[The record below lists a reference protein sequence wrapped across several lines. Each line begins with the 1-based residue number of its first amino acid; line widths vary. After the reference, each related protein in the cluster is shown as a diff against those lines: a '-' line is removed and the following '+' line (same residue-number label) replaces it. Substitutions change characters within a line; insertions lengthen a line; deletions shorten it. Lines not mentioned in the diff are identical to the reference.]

1 MITKTISQE
10 VEFEVNLDLADFDD
24 DELIGEIEDRGFFLL
39 DQDDSGAMSD
49 AAKDDIYNLYR
60 DFIRWDKNEMP
71 DNGFVLSLK
80 KFFEENL
87 NILVA

>member
-1 MITKTISQE
+1 MAIKTVYQEIE
-10 VEFEVNLDLADFDD
+10 VEVFASDLETDD
-24 DELIGEIEDRGFFLL
+24 LIEEIENRGFFLL
-39 DQDDSGAMSD
+39 DQDDSGAMSE
-49 AAKDDIYNLYR
+49 AAKDDIYDLYR
-60 DFIRWDKNEMP
+60 DFVRWDKNEMP

>member
-1 MITKTISQE
+1 MALIITE
-10 VEFEVNLDLADFDD
+10 VQVDVDLDDFDTD
-24 DELIGEIEDRGFFLL
+24 DLIEEIENRGFFLL
-39 DQDDSGAMSD
+39 DQDDSGAMSES
-49 AAKDDIYNLYR
+49 AKDDIYNLYR
-60 DFIRWDKNEMP
+60 DFVRWDKNEMP

>member
-1 MITKTISQE
+1 MAIKTVYQEIE
-10 VEFEVNLDLADFDD
+10 VEVFASDLETDD
-24 DELIGEIEDRGFFLL
+24 LIEEIENRGFFLL
-39 DQDDSGAMSD
+39 DQDDSGAMSES
-49 AAKDDIYNLYR
+49 AKDDIYNLYR
-60 DFIRWDKNEMP
+60 DFVRWDKNEMP